1 MTARSTT
8 PSTTKPTPPA
18 KQREDL
24 LDSERN
30 ANRKE
35 PRNFKED
42 ALTEKIVSVEPDG
55 TGPTPTETFDPEQD
69 RKGDSNL
76 DRRQAGKTGKA

>member
-1 MTARSTT
+1 MTTRSRARSTT
-8 PSTTKPTPPA
+8 KPIPPA

-24 LDSERN
+24 LDSERK
-30 ANRKE
+30 ANRDE

-42 ALTEKIVSVEPDG
+42 ALTDKIITVEPDG

-69 RKGDSNL
+69 RKGESNQ
-76 DRRQAGKTGKA
+76 DPRRAAKIRKP